1 MLTRGVFMISDR
13 DVYVD
18 KDGKVTDD
26 PEQYARQIAVK
37 GFELDDRVAKRF
49 GLADTLVSTGEPNA
63 VRSVRSKASVEIQK
77 EDEPQEP
84 VVTADEEE
92 PKSKASVKV
101 VKKGDKKK

>member
-1 MLTRGVFMISDR
+1 MIASK

-37 GFELDDRVAKRF
+37 GFELDDRIAKRF
-49 GLADTLVSTGEPNA
+49 GIADTLVSTGEPNA
-63 VRSVRSKASVEIQK
+63 VRSVRNKASVEIQK
-77 EDEPQEP
+77 AEEPQEP
-84 VVTADEEE
+84 VVTAKEE
-92 PKSKASVKV
+92 SKASVKV